1 MTRRLIGLLMVG
13 LVAWAG
19 TTAAHA
25 QDEADRL
32 EARTL
37 KEIEEA
43 TEILGKV
50 QSGKMT
56 YREALAKLREYV
68 QHAEEL
74 EKIAPKRAEKHLE
87 DLNQTIYWTK
97 KTMPLGADIMKPQ
110 PASEPKPTEPSPQ
123 PNPEPKPEPT
133 PEPKAEPQPEQPA
146 PTPGF
151 SPPSLPEK
159 NPERS
164 AALLP
169 VLSHATPAGRAW
181 ACAQVPAAPDGAL
194 VEAVF
199 GLFLDDGDE
208 MVRAAAAKALV
219 DTRHDA
225 VYEGFAP
232 RVLKLDGDQLE
243 RLVDVMK
250 EKPEPRTVAA
260 LFDLAM
266 RFKPPIGG
274 ANSQSKADVYAYMD
288 RAKAAW
294 GDGWRHRA
302 IQIWRSWPEPLV
314 SAGFGE
320 TWKQKKKL
328 RSKALGQL
336 QEILLAVGVIGNSR
350 GIRHAVPF
358 LAKGKEP
365 QSPLRAP
372 ALAAIEMVG
381 KPAVPWLAQGL
392 SSGQT
397 QLWCKQALWNITGQ
411 RLSHDPGGW
420 IKWWNENR

>member
-1 MTRRLIGLLMVG
+1 MNRWAMAAVVAVAGALAP
-13 LVAWAG
+13 VAW
-19 TTAAHA
+19 A

-32 EARTL
+32 EARTV
-37 KEIEEA
+37 KEVEEA
-43 TEILGKV
+43 TENLGKV
-50 QSGKMT
+50 QTGAMEFKKAME
-56 YREALAKLREYV
+56 RLDLFME
-68 QHAEEL
+68 HAAEL
-74 EKIAPKRAEKHLE
+74 EKVAPNRAEKYQTE
-87 DLNQTIYWTK
+87 LNQTRYWTK
-97 KTMPLGADIMKPQ
+97 KFAPLVLPTTPPPETKSDPPPGTTPGTKP
-110 PASEPKPTEPSPQ
+110 ETD
-123 PNPEPKPEPT
+123 PEPT
-133 PEPKAEPQPEQPA
+133 PEPTPEQPA

-151 SPPSLPEK
+151 APPALPEK

-169 VLSHATPAGRAW
+169 LLAHAVPAGRAW
-181 ACAQVPAAPDGAL
+181 ACAQVPAAPDPAL

-199 GLFLDDGDE
+199 GLLLDDGDE
-208 MVRAAAAKALV
+208 TVRAAAAKALV

-225 VYEGFAP
+225 VYEGFGP
-232 RVLKLDGDQLE
+232 RVRSLDGEKLE

-250 EKPEPRTVAA
+250 EKPEPRTVLA

-266 RFKPPIGG
+266 RFVPPIGG

-294 GDGWRHRA
+294 SDGWRHRA

-320 TWKQKKKL
+320 TWKAKKKGGA
-328 RSKALGQL
+328 KALGQL

-358 LAKGKEP
+358 LTKGKEA

-372 ALAAIEMVG
+372 ALAAVEMVG

-392 SSGQT
+392 GNGQT

-411 RLSHDPGGW
+411 RLSHDPGVW
-420 IKWWNENR
+420 MKWWNENR

>member
-1 MTRRLIGLLMVG
+1 MIRRLAGALLVG
-13 LVAWAG
+13 CALL
-19 TTAAHA
+19 AAAPVVRA

-37 KEIEEA
+37 KEVEEA

-50 QSGKMT
+50 QAGKMG
-56 YREALAKLREYV
+56 YKEALAKLREFV

-74 EKIAPKRAEKHLE
+74 EAIAPKRAEKHLV

-97 KTMPLGADIMKPQ
+97 KAMPLGADILKPDPSAP
-110 PASEPKPTEPSPQ
+110 PAPAPSP
-123 PNPEPKPEPT
+123 
-133 PEPKAEPQPEQPA
+133 APA
-146 PTPGF
+146 PAPDPAPAPVPAPAPAPAVPGF
-151 SPPSLPEK
+151 APPALPAQ

-169 VLSHATPAGRAW
+169 LLGHATAAARAW
-181 ACAQVPAAPDGAL
+181 ACAQVAAAPDPAL
-194 VEAVF
+194 VEALF
-199 GLFLDDGDE
+199 GLLLQDGDE
-208 MVRAAAAKALV
+208 NVRAAAAKALV
-219 DTRHDA
+219 DARHDA

-232 RVLKLDGDQLE
+232 RVLKLDGDPLE

-266 RFKPPIGG
+266 RFAPPIGG
-274 ANSQSKADVYAYMD
+274 ANSQNKGDMEGYKQ

-320 TWKQKKKL
+320 TWKRKKKL
-328 RSKALGQL
+328 AGKALPQL

-358 LAKGKEP
+358 LTKGKEAD
-365 QSPLRAP
+365 SPLRAP
-372 ALAAIEMVG
+372 ALAAIELVG
-381 KPAVPWLAQGL
+381 TPAVPWLAQGL
-392 SSGQT
+392 GSGQT

-411 RLSHDPGGW
+411 RLSHDPGAW
-420 IKWWNENR
+420 IRWWNENR

>member
-1 MTRRLIGLLMVG
+1 MNRWGIAAAAVLC
-13 LVAWAG
+13 WAASAG
-19 TTAAHA
+19 A
-25 QDEADRL
+25 QDAEADRL
-32 EARTL
+32 EARTV

-43 TEILGKV
+43 TENLGKV
-50 QSGKMT
+50 QTGSMEFKKAME
-56 YREALAKLREYV
+56 RLDLFME
-68 QHAEEL
+68 HAAEL
-74 EKIAPKRAEKHLE
+74 EKVAPKRAERYQEELQ
-87 DLNQTIYWTK
+87 QTRYWTK
-97 KTMPLGADIMKPQ
+97 KFAPLVL
-110 PASEPKPTEPSPQ
+110 PTAPPPSDVSKPSPT
-123 PNPEPKPEPT
+123 PEPT
-133 PEPKAEPQPEQPA
+133 PEPKPEPKPEPQPEQRPPP

-151 SPPSLPEK
+151 DPPALPEK
-159 NPERS
+159 NPERA

-169 VLSHATPAGRAW
+169 LLSHATPAGRIW
-181 ACAQVPAAPDGAL
+181 ACGQVPFAPDAAL
-194 VEAVF
+194 VEAAF
-199 GLFLDDGDE
+199 GLLLDDGDE
-208 MVRAAAAKALV
+208 TVRTAAAKALV

-232 RVLKLDGDQLE
+232 RVQKLDGDKLE
-243 RLVDVMK
+243 RLVDLMK

-266 RFKPPIGG
+266 RFVPPIGG
-274 ANSQSKADVYAYMD
+274 ANSQSKADVAQYMQ
-288 RAKAAW
+288 RAKSAW

-320 TWKQKKKL
+320 TWKQKKKGGG
-328 RSKALGQL
+328 KALGQL

-358 LAKGKEP
+358 LTRGKEA

-392 SSGQT
+392 SNGNT
-397 QLWCKQALWNITGQ
+397 QLWCKQALWNVTGQ
-411 RLSHDPGGW
+411 RLSHDPGAW
-420 IKWWNENR
+420 IRWWNDNR